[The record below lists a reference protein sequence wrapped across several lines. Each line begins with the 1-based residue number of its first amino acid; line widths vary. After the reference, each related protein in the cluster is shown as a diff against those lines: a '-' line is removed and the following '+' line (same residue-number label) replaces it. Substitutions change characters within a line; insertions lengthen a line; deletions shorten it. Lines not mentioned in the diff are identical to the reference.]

1 MSLAVGILG
10 EAWEAPF
17 ARATARSL
25 DRWLPEGARVI
36 VPGPLAGEVAAV
48 TSRPCVELP
57 EPPGFAEFPDLR
69 RRVVAACADGDLL
82 LLAAGA
88 LPSREQPLERLGA
101 AWGSERAVE
110 WIPRAGSGAETLLHF
125 APPPHAPPARPR
137 HLRRQEGSLEVVEV
151 DGGAGYFQGLAALQA
166 SPDAG
171 PARALWRQYGP
182 RRPVFTRNTN
192 DFGETPPPAHDDYC
206 ILGSGLLG
214 LRMVVESRPAAGA
227 RVFIYDIN
235 PDQLTWI
242 RTVLEAAGEVE
253 ELAAVEDLLAARDP
267 GIAVREVQPHEEA
280 NARRQAEWFRRHRG
294 SLATLAREFEWH
306 FVICDL
312 LTDPA
317 PLLERLA
324 PSRSVFFMYL
334 DLFMVW
340 HLSGAAGWVE
350 DHAGMAASCERLL
363 RSRAGKRV
371 TFLPGAASAR
381 FQLQPG
387 SPFAVPFAAG
397 TRGAA

>member
-36 VPGPLAGEVAAV
+36 VPGPLAGEVAAAI
-48 TSRPCVELP
+48 SRPCVELP
-57 EPPGFAEFPDLR
+57 GPPGFAEFPELR
-69 RRVVAACADGDLL
+69 RCAVAAGADGDLL
-82 LLAAGA
+82 LLAAGT

-101 AWGSERAVE
+101 PWGSERAVE
-110 WIPRAGSGAETLLHF
+110 WLPRAGGGPETVLHF

-137 HLRRQEGSLEVVEV
+137 HRRRREGRLEVVEV
-151 DGGAGYFQGLAALQA
+151 DGGAGYFQGLTALLA

-171 PARALWRQYGP
+171 PACALWRQYGL

-192 DFGETPPPAHDDYC
+192 DFGEAPPPAHDDYC

-227 RVFIYDIN
+227 RVFVYDIN
-235 PDQLTWI
+235 PDQLDWI

-253 ELAAVEDLLAARDP
+253 ELAAVEERLAARHP
-267 GIAVREVQPHEEA
+267 GVAVREVQPHEAA
-280 NARRQAEWFRRHRG
+280 NARRQAKWFRRHRG
-294 SLATLAREFEWH
+294 SLAALARELEWH
-306 FVICDL
+306 FVVCDL

-317 PLLERLA
+317 PLLARLA
-324 PSRSVFFMYL
+324 PSRSLFFMYL

-340 HLSGAAGWVE
+340 HLSGAAGRVE
-350 DHAGMAASCERLL
+350 DHAGMAASCEQLL
-363 RSRAGKRV
+363 RSRAGERV
-371 TFLPGAASAR
+371 TFLPGAASTG
-381 FQLQPG
+381 FQLQPE
-387 SPFAVPFAAG
+387 SPFAD
-397 TRGAA
+397 TKGAA